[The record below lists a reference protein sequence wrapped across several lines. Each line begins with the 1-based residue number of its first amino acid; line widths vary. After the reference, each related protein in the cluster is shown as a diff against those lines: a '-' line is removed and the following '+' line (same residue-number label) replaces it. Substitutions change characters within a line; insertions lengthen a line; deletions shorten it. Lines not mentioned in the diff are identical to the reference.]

1 MKRIAFVGTKFNDER
16 NIIKCLTIK
25 INQEGLVVIAKGKSS
40 SMKVER
46 TERPRHIF
54 EDVFFPFF

>member
-25 INQEGLVVIAKGKSS
+25 INQEGLVVVAKLKL
-40 SMKVER
+40 VE
-46 TERPRHIF
+46 
-54 EDVFFPFF
+54 